1 MPDYANG
8 KIYCIRSLTDNDR
21 IVYIGSTIRPL
32 SERMSA
38 HRKAIVQKSNT
49 KFYKLMAEVGVEH
62 FHIELITNFP
72 CETKEQLVAEEGRHI
87 RLNDTINNGVN
98 SNMAGRSPRQYEAD
112 NRDAR
117 LEKSKAYTATHKVEI
132 NARSHEYYQRHA
144 EQIKAYQV
152 EYYQRHAEQIK
163 ATRDDNKMEKV
174 EKNKAYRA
182 AHKVEINARRVAR
195 RAELK
200 RLAEAAAPVE
210 A

>member
-21 IVYIGSTIRPL
+21 IVYIGSTVRPL

-144 EQIKAYQV
+144 EQIKA
-152 EYYQRHAEQIK
+152 
-163 ATRDDNKMEKV
+163 TRDDNKMEKV